1 MVVLALDIQAVS
13 HFLLFL
19 LQIILLKVTCLING
33 EITHW
38 SLLKVDV
45 IEESKSDLTTIW
57 NCPRA

>member
-1 MVVLALDIQAVS
+1 MVVLALDIQAVC

-19 LQIILLKVTCLING
+19 LQIIQSDQCVING

-45 IEESKSDLTTIW
+45 IESLI
-57 NCPRA
+57 